1 MPERG
6 TMSYKFVKNIG
17 RNHSSRSSYGYGSGI
32 VGITIHHWGSDGQK
46 HANVVSWLRGYTGNR
61 GSSAH
66 YVVSDGLVTQLVEDS
81 RASWHGGNNKANG
94 TTIGIECRPEMS
106 AGDWATLVELCVNL
120 ERKHGS
126 MKYYGHK
133 DWKNTACPG
142 DYYPRLGE
150 LVDAVNEYK
159 KSGKVPSTVSG
170 GSSSGGS
177 GKREYETVAYGITL
191 GRWDKG
197 DPVRDWQDFLVSQGY
212 DLGDGGVDGYFGADT
227 EKPTKAF
234 QEKHGLVPDGL
245 AGDKTID
252 KAEDLGLEWK
262 RKPKQSKPSK
272 PKTDKITVDG
282 KWGRDTTKAIQA
294 ILGTPVDGEVSFQP
308 IAYKTQNPGL
318 LSGWEW
324 TKNPRSSNVIEALQ
338 GKLGVSK
345 DGRIGPQTIRALQRK
360 LGTPVDGR
368 VSNPSVMVRELQKN
382 LNAGKLW

>member
-1 MPERG
+1 
-6 TMSYKFVKNIG
+6 MSYKFVKNIG

-32 VGITIHHWGSDGQK
+32 DGITVHWWGGKGQK
-46 HANVVSWLRGYTGNR
+46 FRNVVDWLRGYTGNR

-66 YVVSDGLVTQLVEDS
+66 YVVQDGLVEQIVEDS

-94 TTIGIECRPEMS
+94 TTIGIEMRPEMTD
-106 AGDWATLVELCVNL
+106 GDWETLVELCVNL

-142 DYYPRLGE
+142 DYYPRLGD
-150 LVDAVNEYK
+150 LVDAVNAYHK
-159 KSGKVPSTVSG
+159 TGKVPSTTGG
-170 GSSSGGS
+170 GSSSGGGGGS
-177 GKREYETVAYGITL
+177 RDYETVGYGITL
-191 GRWDKG
+191 GLWDKG
-197 DPVRDWQDFLVSQGY
+197 DPVKDWQDFLVDQGH
-212 DLGDGGVDGYFGADT
+212 DLGDGGVDGYFGDDT
-227 EKPTKAF
+227 EEPTKAF
-234 QEKHGLVPDGL
+234 QDKHGLVPDGL

-252 KAEDLGLEWK
+252 KAEDLGLKWT
-262 RKPKQSKPSK
+262 RKPKGSSK
-272 PKTDKITVDG
+272 PKPKVDKLTVDG
-282 KWGRDTTKAIQA
+282 KWGEATTRRVQEE
-294 ILGTPVDGEVSFQP
+294 LGTPVDGEVSFQP
-308 IAYKTQNPGL
+308 VAFKSENPGL

-338 GKLGVSK
+338 RKLGVSA
-345 DGRIGPQTIRALQRK
+345 DGRIGPSTLRALQRK

>member
-1 MPERG
+1 
-6 TMSYKFVKNIG
+6 MSYKFSKNIG

-32 VGITIHHWGSDGQK
+32 DGITIHHWGSDGQK

-126 MKYYGHK
+126 LKYYGHK

-142 DYYPRLGE
+142 KYYDRLGE
-150 LVDAVNEYK
+150 LVNAVNEYHK
-159 KSGKVPSTVSG
+159 TGKIPSTTGG
-170 GSSSGGS
+170 GSSTGSGGS
-177 GKREYETVAYGITL
+177 GKREYETVGYGITL
-191 GRWDKG
+191 GLWDKG
-197 DPVRDWQDFLVSQGY
+197 DPVKDWQDFLVDQGY

-227 EKPTKAF
+227 EKPTKDF

-252 KAEDLGLEWK
+252 KAESLGLKWT
-262 RKPKQSKPSK
+262 RKPKKTSKPSK
-272 PKTDKITVDG
+272 PKANLDVDG
-282 KWGRDTTKAIQA
+282 KWGESTTKALQRV
-294 ILGTPVDGEVSFQP
+294 LGTPVDGEVSFQP
-308 IAYKTQNPGL
+308 VAYKAQNPGL

-338 GKLGVSK
+338 KKLGVTA
-345 DGRIGPQTIRALQRK
+345 DGRIGPNTIKALQRK
-360 LGTPVDGR
+360 LGTGVDGK
-368 VSNPSVMVRELQKN
+368 VSNPSPMVKQLQEN